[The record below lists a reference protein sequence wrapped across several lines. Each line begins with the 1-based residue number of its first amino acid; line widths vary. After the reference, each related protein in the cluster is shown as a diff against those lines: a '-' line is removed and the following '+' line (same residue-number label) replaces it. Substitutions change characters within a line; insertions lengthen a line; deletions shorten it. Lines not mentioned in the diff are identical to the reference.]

1 MARLTQADLLHQW
14 CNRGVTEYLR
24 SGKLA
29 VSNNGEAILYDRSRV
44 GLHLDVGGVL
54 ITLFADHVDKPYRS
68 RVSPHWIPGEIRRG
82 MPTAQHHAVRISK
95 HVMGYNMYWVTK
107 GDDMQ
112 ILRNLGWRMVYHWG
126 ECGRDDAKLGKMKAK
141 RYITMTSHQAEAD
154 ERETTLRQI
163 EMLLGGTGGSGYD
176 SGSMMGAVPELRV
189 YRMALI
195 NGRWT
200 DAELEVAQVYSDRW
214 REVDEARVSEHGAFG
229 RRSWAERRRRDE
241 ARYAESK
248 AKEEKERE
256 YWTPD
261 RIAQITQ
268 AWKDGGTTTGK
279 FIDWT
284 GPVPYWVTN
293 EAMKITLLRIS
304 GNEVETSRGARVGI
318 RAAKRLLDLC
328 ERVWA
333 TGVDLI
339 YTWENPGPKVGVYQ
353 LQYINQT
360 EVVIGCHTLLRTTIE
375 AFKPVFMEHAARLR
389 QMDTREDDILAEELR
404 PILQQGVS
412 D

>member
-1 MARLTQADLLHQW
+1 MRAG
-14 CNRGVTEYLR
+14 N
-24 SGKLA
+24 LA
-29 VSNNGEAILYDRSRV
+29 VSNEGKVITYDGTVV
-44 GLHLDVGGVL
+44 GVHLDVDGVL
-54 ITLFADHVDKPYRS
+54 ITLFADSVDKPYRS

-82 MPTAQHHAVRISK
+82 MPTAQHHAVRVSK
-95 HVMGYNMYWVTK
+95 HVMGYRLEWLSRQ
-107 GDDMQ
+107 DDHA
-112 ILRNLGWRMVYHWG
+112 ILRQLGARMVTHWG
-126 ECGRDDAKLGKMKAK
+126 DCGRDDAKLKRMKAK
-141 RYITMTSHQAEAD
+141 RHTAMAIHQAEAD

-176 SGSMMGAVPELRV
+176 GGSMLGAVPELRV

-200 DAELEVAQVYSDRW
+200 DSELEVAKVYSDRW

-229 RRSWAERRRRDE
+229 HDSWAKRQAKRNARRD
-241 ARYAESK
+241 ADI
-248 AKEEKERE
+248 AKEAKERE

-261 RIAQITQ
+261 KIAELVQ
-268 AWKDGGTTTGK
+268 AWRDGATSYNGRSMQGDG
-279 FIDWT
+279 IPW
-284 GPVPYWVTN
+284 WVTTEFN
-293 EAMKITLLRIS
+293 KTTYLRIV

-318 RAAKRLLDLC
+318 RAAKRLLDMC

-333 TGVDLI
+333 AGVDLI
-339 YTWENPGPKVGVYQ
+339 YTWENQGPKVGVYQ
-353 LQYINQT
+353 LQYINQV

-375 AFKPVFMEHAARLR
+375 AFKPLFMQHAARLR